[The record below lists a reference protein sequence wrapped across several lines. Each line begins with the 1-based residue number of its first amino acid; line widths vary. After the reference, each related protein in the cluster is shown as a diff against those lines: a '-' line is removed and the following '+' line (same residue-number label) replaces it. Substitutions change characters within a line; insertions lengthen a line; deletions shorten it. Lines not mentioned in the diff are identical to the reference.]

1 MTLLIIGDV
10 VGAPGRETLQKH
22 LVLAREQHHVDAVIA
37 NGENA
42 AGGFGLT
49 EQTAAEMFDSG
60 VDFITSGNHIW
71 DKREFRSHLDETDR
85 IIRPANYPPGS
96 PGRGSGMFTVD
107 GVGIGVVNLMG
118 RVFMPPVD
126 DPFRVG
132 RELVDDLRVR
142 TKVIV
147 IDVHAEATSEKMAL
161 ARFLDGDVS
170 LVYGTHTHVQTSD
183 EQILAGGTAYLTDVG
198 MTGPSDGVIGMES
211 KAVLERFT
219 SAVSDR
225 FTVQKTGTRQFCAAV
240 VRIEASSGRALDIK
254 RINLRGLA

>member
-1 MTLLIIGDV
+1 
-10 VGAPGRETLQKH
+10 
-22 LVLAREQHHVDAVIA
+22 
-37 NGENA
+37 
-42 AGGFGLT
+42 
-49 EQTAAEMFDSG
+49 MFASG

-71 DKREFRSHLDETDR
+71 DKREFRAALDETDR

-96 PGRGSGMFTVD
+96 PGRGAGTLTVE
-107 GVGIGVVNLMG
+107 GVTIGVVNLMG

-132 RELVDDLRVR
+132 KELVDDLRAI
-142 TKVIV
+142 TPIIV
-147 IDVHAEATSEKMAL
+147 VDVHAEATSEKMAL
-161 ARFLDGDVS
+161 GRFFDGTIS
-170 LVYGTHTHVQTSD
+170 LLYGTHTHVQTSD

-219 SAVSDR
+219 SAVSER
-225 FTVQKTGTRQFCAAV
+225 FAVQKTGTRQFCAAV
-240 VRIEASSGRALDIK
+240 ATVDVASGRALDVK